1 MLTSTCLQL
10 DDPGTM
16 VQVGFSAG
24 SRSAP
29 AFDWVRNLPAK
40 IDPTERDK
48 MNKNISAAF
57 ALFWNLCRFWLPPVV
72 INDIDKFMED
82 TKIYPMDGSARTGKL
97 SGKYEV
103 IVDGV
108 EFEFTDA
115 RLAPPAGVVAQNY
128 AW

>member
-1 MLTSTCLQL
+1 
-10 DDPGTM
+10 M

-82 TKIYPMDGSARTGKL
+82 TKIYPMDGSACTGKL

-128 AW
+128 VW